1 MNWFTK
7 LGKDKVFL
15 IFTPVLFLLDI
26 LSKLY
31 VKYVIFDKIK
41 VLGNLFS
48 INYHE
53 NLGAGFS
60 ILYGKTALLILVSVL
75 AVGFIFYYYRKIPN
89 ELGVYVVL
97 ILAGILGNLF
107 DRVFFGYVIDFLDF
121 IYWPVFNFA
130 DIYITVGA
138 LCLVFLWKDE
148 KKGKKKN

>member
-1 MNWFTK
+1 MNWFAK

-15 IFTPVLFLLDI
+15 IFTPLLFLLDI

-31 VKYVIFDKIK
+31 VKYIVLNKIK
-41 VLGNLFS
+41 VLGDLFS
-48 INYHE
+48 ITYHE

-60 ILYGKTALLILVSVL
+60 ILYGKTALLILISVL
-75 AVGFIFYYYRKIPN
+75 AVGFIFYYYKKIPN
-89 ELGVYVVL
+89 ELSIYVVL
-97 ILAGILGNLF
+97 VLAGILGNLF

-148 KKGKKKN
+148 KKDKKKN